1 MQTLHKVHFGSLPV
15 GDAMVREFA
24 FRVVTE
30 LARSS
35 GIQSGRAEESFV
47 GLLIAAARSGDP
59 AALEGLLA
67 AMKRRR
73 ISAEQVI
80 DIYFPCA
87 ISHIGT
93 DWHNARIDVLQA
105 TLAMSRLQ
113 RLLREL
119 GRAWVSDRAGGVSA
133 DCVLLLMPRGEQHVL
148 GAMIAANQ
156 LRRSGVSVRVEL
168 APGPGAITDL
178 LRKRRFS
185 AVFLSVSNESSVAG
199 AAACVREVRKAC
211 ETQLPIII
219 GGGLVSQALQ
229 DRRERRIAVET
240 GADLAT
246 SDVHEALAFSGLRK
260 LCAAA
265 E

>member
-1 MQTLHKVHFGSLPV
+1 MQTVQNVHFGSLPI
-15 GDAMVREFA
+15 GDATVREFA

-35 GIQSGRAEESFV
+35 GIESGRAEASF
-47 GLLIAAARSGDP
+47 LTMLISAARSGDP
-59 AALEGLLA
+59 AVLQDLLT

-87 ISHIGT
+87 IDHIGT

-119 GRAWVSDRAGGVSA
+119 GRAWVSDRAAASHAG
-133 DCVLLLMPRGEQHVL
+133 CVLLLMPQGEQHVL

-156 LRRSGVSVRVEL
+156 LRRLGVSVRIEF
-168 APGPGAITDL
+168 APGPGVITEML
-178 LRKRRFS
+178 EKKRFN

-199 AAACVREVRKAC
+199 TAACVDEIRKARAA
-211 ETQLPIII
+211 EMPVIV
-219 GGGLVSQALQ
+219 GGGLVSQATG
-229 DRRERRIAVET
+229 DRNRGRIRSET
-240 GADLAT
+240 GADIAT
-246 SDVHEALAFSGLRK
+246 SDVHEALAFCGMRK